1 MFDASGAT
9 ASSEREYPIA
19 CASCAGVNVAGPQ
32 QPPPA
37 GVQHAD
43 AAAGAGDVEVLVD
56 AEVSV
61 DADGAGDAADA
72 GDAGDW
78 RADHEPTAAICAY
91 PARTW
96 SRTASG
102 DAPFATPC
110 PQQPGALQQSS
121 RSGVFS
127 GA

>member
-1 MFDASGAT
+1 M
-9 ASSEREYPIA
+9 
-19 CASCAGVNVAGPQ
+19 NVAGPQ

-37 GVQHAD
+37 GVQHED
-43 AAAGAGDVEVLVD
+43 AAAGPGNAGDVGD
-56 AEVSV
+56 ADDAD

-72 GDAGDW
+72 GDSGDW
-78 RADHEPTAAICAY
+78 RADHEPTAAICEY

-102 DAPFATPC
+102 DTSFAAAC
-110 PQQPGALQQSS
+110 PQQPGALQQSVWG
-121 RSGVFS
+121 GVFF